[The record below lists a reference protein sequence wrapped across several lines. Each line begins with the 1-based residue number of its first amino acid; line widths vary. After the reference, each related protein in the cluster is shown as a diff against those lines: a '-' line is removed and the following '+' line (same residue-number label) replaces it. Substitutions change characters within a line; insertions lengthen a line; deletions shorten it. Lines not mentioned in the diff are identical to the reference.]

1 MAFFGEHRV
10 MACSRAE
17 MLRWLGELAP
27 GRVVVLPQGFRIDT
41 DDLLLEI
48 EVTELEARR
57 YGLVKIEALDVH
69 FRYPEN
75 ARAAAYAWIE
85 RFDRHTQRG
94 GG

>member
-1 MAFFGEHRV
+1 MTFFGEHRV

-27 GRVVVLPQGFRIDT
+27 GRVAVVPQGFKINT
-41 DDLLLEI
+41 DAVPLEI

-57 YGLVKIEALDVH
+57 FGLVKLDALDVRFH
-69 FRYPEN
+69 YPEN
-75 ARAAAYAWIE
+75 AREAAYAWIE
-85 RFDRHTQRG
+85 RFDRHTLRG

>member
-1 MAFFGEHRV
+1 MPFFGEHRI

-27 GRVVVLPQGFRIDT
+27 GRVAVIPQGFKIDT
-41 DDLLLEI
+41 EGLPLVV

-57 YGLVKIEALDVH
+57 YGLVKLEALDVH
-69 FRYPEN
+69 FHYPED

-85 RFDRHTQRG
+85 RFDRHTLRG